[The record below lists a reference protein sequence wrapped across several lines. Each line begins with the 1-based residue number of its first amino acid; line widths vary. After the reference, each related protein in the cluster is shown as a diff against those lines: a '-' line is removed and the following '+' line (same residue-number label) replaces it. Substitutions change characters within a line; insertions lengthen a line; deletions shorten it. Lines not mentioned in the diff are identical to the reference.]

1 MYWWQHPPTSA
12 VYLNMGH
19 RRRIPL
25 QLWFTLIMTFLI
37 LALGASVVLPAVQ
50 NGSEIPTR
58 LGGAYI
64 SDFNRTLIEEMDLQP
79 PYYGVVVTDV
89 VPDSP
94 AGLAGMRPGD
104 VIVMANSAPAQ
115 SVSQLKDA
123 IWRMAVDP
131 VIFQVSR
138 KGTVFVFTVSLR

>member
-1 MYWWQHPPTSA
+1 
-12 VYLNMGH
+12 MGH
-19 RRRIPL
+19 RKRIPL

-37 LALGASVVLPAVQ
+37 LALGATVVLPAVQ
-50 NGSEIPTR
+50 TGSEIPTR

-64 SDFNRTLIEEMDLQP
+64 SDITPALIEAMDLQP

-89 VPDSP
+89 DLDSP

-104 VIVMANSAPAQ
+104 VLIMANSEPVQ
-115 SVSQLKDA
+115 SVSQLKDS

-131 VIFQVSR
+131 VIFQANR